1 MLARFLYM
9 PLRIRKLRRIKIL
22 LEYEGTRYH
31 GWQLQVNHVSIQG
44 VLESKLH
51 KITGEKVRVI
61 GSGRTDA
68 GVHAEGQVA
77 HFQTNSSMKLDEF
90 LKAMNSL
97 LPSDIVVKKVEEAKQ
112 DFHAQISATRKTYR
126 YTILNRDHPSALLS
140 RHAHYIAIPT
150 LNVTAMRNAA
160 RYLKGK
166 NDFKTFQGSG
176 CTARTTLREIYRLSI
191 VREGDFI
198 RITVDGS
205 GFLKYMVRIIVGTLI
220 EIGWGKWPPERMK
233 KVLKSKD
240 RLMAGPTA
248 PSRGLCLVKVVYGR
262 RPAGKK
268 PKPIK
273 AVLAQRA
280 FRV

>member
-1 MLARFLYM
+1 M
-9 PLRIRKLRRIKIL
+9 RKIKLL
-22 LEYEGTRYH
+22 LEYEGTRYS
-31 GWQLQVNHVSIQG
+31 GWQLQVKQVSIQG

-51 KITGEKVRVI
+51 KITGEKIRVI

-77 HFQTNSSMKLDEF
+77 HFQTNSTMKLDEF

-97 LPSDIVVKKVEEAKQ
+97 LPYDIVVKKVAEAKP

-126 YTILNRDHPSALLS
+126 YTILNREYPSALHS
-140 RHAHYIAIPT
+140 RTAHYIAIPI
-150 LNVTAMRNAA
+150 LNVTAMRKAA
-160 RYLKGK
+160 RYLVGQH
-166 NDFKTFQGSG
+166 DFKSFQSSG
-176 CTARTTLREIYRLSI
+176 CTAKSTQREIHRLSI
-191 VREGDFI
+191 AKEGDFI

-220 EIGWGKWPPERMK
+220 EIGWGKWPPERMQT
-233 KVLKSKD
+233 VLKSKD

-248 PSRGLCLVKVVYGR
+248 PSRGLCLVKVVYGK
-262 RPAGKK
+262 RPASKKAAGKK
-268 PKPIK
+268 PK
-273 AVLAQRA
+273 AVKGRLSQRA